1 MDINDA
7 QVLSSSRGR
16 PSAGLAADY
25 QRFVTDVE
33 QLLKNGS
40 HLSGES
46 LAAVGRALDQ
56 RIAHAKA
63 RLADSGMTAAERI
76 DRACDA
82 ARDYV
87 QQRPLIAIAATAL
100 AAAAIGCAATILV
113 QRR

>member
-1 MDINDA
+1 MDTDDA
-7 QVLSSSRGR
+7 QVLTSSRR
-16 PSAGLAADY
+16 PSLGLAADY

-46 LAAVGRALDQ
+46 LAAVGRALEQ
-56 RIAHAKA
+56 RIAHARA

-76 DRACDA
+76 DRACNA
-82 ARDYV
+82 ARGYV

-100 AAAAIGCAATILV
+100 AAAAIGSAATALLL
-113 QRR
+113 RR